1 MKMTR
6 KPQRSEMVLTP
17 PVVLNPWNRMAE
29 AMMVAVVKK
38 T

>member
-1 MKMTR
+1 MKITR
-6 KPQRSEMVLTP
+6 NPQSREIVLTP
-17 PVVLNPWNRMAE
+17 PVVLKPWNKMAE

>member
-6 KPQRSEMVLTP
+6 KPHSKETVLTP
-17 PVVLNPWNRMAE
+17 PVVLNPWNSMAE

>member
-1 MKMTR
+1 MKMMR
-6 KPQRSEMVLTP
+6 KPQMSEMVLTP
-17 PVVLNPWNRMAE
+17 PVVLKPWNRMAL

>member
-6 KPQRSEMVLTP
+6 NPQRRDTVLTP
-17 PVVLNPWNRMAE
+17 SVVLKPWNRIAE
-29 AMMVAVVKK
+29 AMIVAVVNP